1 MKHTTFEN
9 ELKDIRRN
17 AINELEKAVG
27 AHKGNYSWEVSE
39 RPKMKD
45 GRTTS
50 GIYTRKKE
58 DGETYRFRCT
68 LFTSQNYDD
77 GTVFLNEN
85 VFVEEMPIEDIIAIT
100 EAIPETADVK
110 DVSGVYPVPITWVD
124 RNDIENIGYS
134 GIGLTQELLQS
145 VAEEMCES
153 YLNSGY
159 VDDLEYAYNKV
170 INENE
175 KED

>member
-9 ELKDIRRN
+9 ELRDIRRR
-17 AINELEKAVG
+17 AINELKEAIKAHGNEYDFGKEVVYLKCGMKCKWISLAGFATIFVG
-27 AHKGNYSWEVSE
+27 NEEIKIH
-39 RPKMKD
+39 
-45 GRTTS
+45 
-50 GIYTRKKE
+50 
-58 DGETYRFRCT
+58 
-68 LFTSQNYDD
+68 QNINAFD
-77 GTVFLNEN
+77 VL
-85 VFVEEMPIEDIIAIT
+85 PIEDIIAIT
-100 EAIPETADVK
+100 EAIPETDEVK
-110 DVSGVYPVPITWVD
+110 DVSGVYPVPVTWVD
-124 RNDIENIGYS
+124 GDDIENIGYS